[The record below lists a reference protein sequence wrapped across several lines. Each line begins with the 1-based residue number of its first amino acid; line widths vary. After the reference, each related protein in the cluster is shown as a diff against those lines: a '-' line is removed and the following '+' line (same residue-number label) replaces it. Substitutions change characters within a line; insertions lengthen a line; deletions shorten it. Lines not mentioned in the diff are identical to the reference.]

1 MRVPVASTK
10 KPSTS
15 KIKARNPTMFTNI
28 FTNINPKLLRK
39 KAEAESAARFL
50 SSTCTLA
57 HVNKKPGGSQAFL
70 NTS

>member
-15 KIKARNPTMFTNI
+15 KIKARNPTMFTNK

-39 KAEAESAARFL
+39 KNR
-50 SSTCTLA
+50 
-57 HVNKKPGGSQAFL
+57 G
-70 NTS
+70 